1 MKFRKGFVSNSSSS
15 SFVCDISLSPE
26 KVVEQLHTILHHF
39 GQIMDRDYEYSD
51 VFGEVFS
58 TSEEVPYSE
67 ISYIEYCRA
76 TRGDL
81 KDKVIIRSQGDN
93 TIPYEMFDLIKNRFN
108 AFRIHRG

>member
-1 MKFRKGFVSNSSSS
+1 MRIRKGFVSNSSSS

-26 KVVEQLHTILHHF
+26 EVIEQLHTMLYHF

-58 TSEEVPYSE
+58 SSEEVPRRE
-67 ISYIEYCRA
+67 IDCVEYYWF

-93 TIPYEMFDLIKNRFN
+93 AIPYEMFDLIESRFN

>member
-1 MKFRKGFVSNSSSS
+1 MRVRKGFVSNSSSS
-15 SFVCDISLSPE
+15 SFVCDVELSPE
-26 KVVEQLHTILHHF
+26 EVVEQLRTMLHHF
-39 GQIMDRDYEYSD
+39 GQIMDRDYKYSD

-58 TSEEVPYSE
+58 SSEEVPHHE
-67 ISYIEYCRA
+67 IDYVEYCWF

-93 TIPYEMFDLIKNRFN
+93 AIPYEMFDLIKKRFS